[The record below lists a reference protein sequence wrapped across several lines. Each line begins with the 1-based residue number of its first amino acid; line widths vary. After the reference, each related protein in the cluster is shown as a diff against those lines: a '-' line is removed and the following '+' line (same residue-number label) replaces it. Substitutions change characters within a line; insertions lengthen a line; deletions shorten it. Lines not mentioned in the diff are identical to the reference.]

1 MKKVFPYILLTA
13 LTVALWTLSLN
24 EISAE
29 SIGEIEEKISE
40 YEKEQQRL
48 KDEEGYIGNDKKD
61 TEDKIEENKTQQ
73 DEVTQEINSIDERLS
88 TTQTS
93 IQEKESEITE
103 TNNQIEKLSEKIKK
117 LKKEISKLQDRIEKR
132 DALLKD
138 RLISIQKNGGN
149 VKYLEVIFGSQSFG
163 DFISRAF
170 AVNTIMDQ
178 DKNIMEEQQADK
190 DSLEDKQGEVEEKRE
205 EVTEQKVALEDQ
217 KSELVTLKKQLDQ
230 QMEEKENL
238 MAQLEEEHE
247 ELEEYKMS
255 IEEEE
260 RVLSAQAKIIEQAK
274 QEAVQKKGE
283 LEQLAEEKRRKEA
296 EEKRKREAEEKQR
309 REAEEKR
316 KREAGLQQQ
325 QGASTAAKEE
335 QESNSSSSS
344 PSTSNDL
351 NAGGSGVLSWPASGR
366 LSSSYGYR
374 SFNGGGIHYGIDIA
388 NSTGTPV
395 SAAASGVVTRADYSS
410 SYGNVIYIYHAD
422 LNLTTVYAHLNSM
435 SVSLGDQVSH
445 GQGIGTIGNTGNS
458 FGAHLHFET
467 HHGGWQQHN
476 GVDPMQF
483 LK

>member
-178 DKNIMEEQQADK
+178 DKNIMEEHQADK

-230 QMEEKENL
+230 QMEEKETL

-335 QESNSSSSS
+335 QGSNSPSSS

>member
-230 QMEEKENL
+230 QMEEKETL

>member
-230 QMEEKENL
+230 QMEEKETL
-238 MAQLEEEHE
+238 KIGRASCRERGKITGSAIRVKKKEKDSGKEKTLET
-247 ELEEYKMS
+247 
-255 IEEEE
+255 
-260 RVLSAQAKIIEQAK
+260 Q
-274 QEAVQKKGE
+274 
-283 LEQLAEEKRRKEA
+283 
-296 EEKRKREAEEKQR
+296 
-309 REAEEKR
+309 
-316 KREAGLQQQ
+316 
-325 QGASTAAKEE
+325 
-335 QESNSSSSS
+335 
-344 PSTSNDL
+344 
-351 NAGGSGVLSWPASGR
+351 
-366 LSSSYGYR
+366 
-374 SFNGGGIHYGIDIA
+374 
-388 NSTGTPV
+388 
-395 SAAASGVVTRADYSS
+395 
-410 SYGNVIYIYHAD
+410 
-422 LNLTTVYAHLNSM
+422 
-435 SVSLGDQVSH
+435 
-445 GQGIGTIGNTGNS
+445 
-458 FGAHLHFET
+458 
-467 HHGGWQQHN
+467 
-476 GVDPMQF
+476 
-483 LK
+483 